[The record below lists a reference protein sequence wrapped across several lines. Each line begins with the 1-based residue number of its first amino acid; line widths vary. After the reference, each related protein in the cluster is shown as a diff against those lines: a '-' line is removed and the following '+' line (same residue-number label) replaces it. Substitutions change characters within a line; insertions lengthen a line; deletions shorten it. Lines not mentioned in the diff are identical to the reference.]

1 MKIHPVGHRILVK
14 LKEADKEE
22 VSKGGILLS
31 TGVDQERRQKA
42 TQDAL
47 VVELGPNAYKAFDDG
62 EPWCSAGDWVKISKY
77 CGEDYT
83 DEVTK
88 EVFRI
93 LNDEDV
99 LAVIKE

>member
-1 MKIHPVGHRILVK
+1 MKIHPAGHRILVK
-14 LKEADKEE
+14 LKEVEKEE
-22 VSKGGILLS
+22 FSKGGIILER
-31 TGVDQERRQKA
+31 GHDQDRRQKA

-47 VVELGPNAYKAFDDG
+47 VIELGPTAYKAFDEG
-62 EPWCSAGDWVKISKY
+62 QPWCKAGDWVKISKY
-77 CGEDYT
+77 SGEDYT
-83 DEVTK
+83 DENTK